1 MKLLCHG
8 KIRDAAGC
16 PYLGGMERIL
26 TVLALLTLSGTQPCL
41 AQIEE
46 WTTPFER
53 DANYSASYREAHD
66 YFLRLAKAFPE
77 VQVDTFGWSDGGH
90 PLLEVV
96 LGESGESDPHTARAK
111 GKLVLLVN
119 NAIHPGE
126 PCGVD
131 ASMLFA
137 RRLLT
142 DRRFG
147 RLLRKVVVVI
157 IPYYN
162 ADGGQERSPHFRANQ
177 VGPALQGF
185 RGNARNLDLNRDFLK
200 LDSENARSFVRL
212 FQKWKPD
219 LFVDTHTSN
228 GADYAHAMTLIPTL
242 PDKLSPALAT
252 LQQDLML
259 PFLYKRMAD
268 AGWPMCPYV
277 HGDNPPEQGVRGFI
291 DLPRYSTGYA
301 ALHGTLGFM
310 TEAHMLKPFTDRVK
324 ATEAFLESL
333 MVFAGERAREIVAA
347 RTQGMIQDSTA
358 TMVDIQWTIDSTRT
372 RTIPFRGYRATTTRI
387 SEVSGLARLYYDR
400 DQPFLAEIPYYPFA
414 RPVASVRRPAAYI
427 IPRAWSDIGDLLVQ
441 HGITIRPIERD
452 TTVTVTAFRIREL
465 QTGNR
470 PYEGHYVHSRVQV
483 DSLTRTVTLREGDLW
498 VEVNGAHARILIHA
512 LDPRAPDSWFAWNR
526 FDAILD
532 QKEYFSD
539 YLFEETAAR
548 LLSEDASL
556 RSGLAEA
563 IRQNPALAKDAHGQ
577 LDWIYRRSPWLEPS
591 YRIYPIWRVE

>member
-1 MKLLCHG
+1 
-8 KIRDAAGC
+8 
-16 PYLGGMERIL
+16 MERTI
-26 TVLALLTLSGTQPCL
+26 ALLLLLSILCASPGY
-41 AQIEE
+41 AQNDAWI
-46 WTTPFER
+46 TPFEK

-66 YFLRLAKAFPE
+66 HFLRLAATFPE

-96 LGESGESDPHTARAK
+96 LGEPGESDPATARAR

-131 ASMLFA
+131 ASMMFA

-162 ADGGQERSPHFRANQ
+162 ADGGQERSPYFRANQ

-212 FQKWKPD
+212 FEKWKPD

-242 PDKLSPALAT
+242 PDKLPPALAT
-252 LQQDLML
+252 MQQDVML

-301 ALHGTLGFM
+301 ALHRTLGFM
-310 TEAHMLKPFTDRVK
+310 TEAHMLKPFADRVR

-333 MVFAGERAREIVAA
+333 IVFAGERTRDIIASRNLGLA
-347 RTQGMIQDSTA
+347 QDSATA
-358 TMVDIQWTIDSTRT
+358 MVDIQWAIDSSRT
-372 RTIPFRGYRATTTRI
+372 QTLPFRGYRATTRV
-387 SEVSGLARLYYDR
+387 SEVSYTPRLLYDR
-400 DQPFLAEIPYYPFA
+400 QQPFQAEIPYYPFA
-414 RPVASVRRPAAYI
+414 RPLASVRKPKAYVV
-427 IPRAWSDIGDLLVQ
+427 PRAWSDIGEMLTM
-441 HGITIRPIERD
+441 HGITARRITQD
-452 TTVTVTAFRIREL
+452 TSVAVTVFRIRDL
-465 QTGNR
+465 QVGSR
-470 PYEGHYVHSRVQV
+470 PYEGHYVHSRVQL
-483 DSLTRTVTLREGDLW
+483 DSLTRQQILKEGDLW
-498 VEVNGAHARILIHA
+498 VEVTPQNARLLVHA
-512 LDPRAPDSWFAWNR
+512 LDPRAPDSWFAWNH

-539 YLFEETAAR
+539 YLFEDTAAR
-548 LLSEDASL
+548 LLREDASL
-556 RSGLAEA
+556 RDGLAAA
-563 IRQNPALAKDAHGQ
+563 IRQNPSLAKDAHGQ
-577 LDWIYRRSPWLEPS
+577 LDWIYRHSPWLEPT
-591 YRIYPIWRVE
+591 YRLYPIWRVE

>member
-1 MKLLCHG
+1 
-8 KIRDAAGC
+8 
-16 PYLGGMERIL
+16 MER
-26 TVLALLTLSGTQPCL
+26 TFALLPLLWALL
-41 AQIEE
+41 ASPGSAQNDA
-46 WTTPFER
+46 WSTPFEK

-66 YFLRLAKAFPE
+66 YFLRLAGSFPE

-96 LGESGESDPHTARAK
+96 LGEPGETDPAKARAS
-111 GKLVLLVN
+111 GKLILLVN

-131 ASMLFA
+131 ASMMFA

-162 ADGGQERSPHFRANQ
+162 ADGGQERSPYYRANQ

-242 PDKLSPALAT
+242 PDKLPPALAAM
-252 LQQDLML
+252 QQDVML

-277 HGDNPPEQGVRGFI
+277 HGDHPPEQGVRGFI

-301 ALHGTLGFM
+301 ALHRTLGFM
-310 TEAHMLKPFTDRVK
+310 TEAHMLKPFADRVR

-333 MVFAGERAREIVAA
+333 LVFAGERTREILTA
-347 RTQGMIQDSTA
+347 RQMCLAQDSASA
-358 TMVDIQWTIDSTRT
+358 TVDIQWAIDSSRT
-372 RTIPFRGYRATTTRI
+372 RTFPFRGYRATTRL
-387 SEVSGLARLYYDR
+387 SEVSGTPRLLYDR
-400 DQPFLAEIPYYPFA
+400 QQPFKAEIPYYPYA
-414 RPVASVRRPAAYI
+414 RPMASVRRPAAYVV
-427 IPRAWSDIGDLLVQ
+427 PRAWSDIGEMLNQ
-441 HGITIRPIERD
+441 HGIITRRIVQD
-452 TTVTVTAFRIREL
+452 TTVNVTAFRIREL
-465 QTGNR
+465 QVGSR

-483 DSLTRTVTLREGDLW
+483 DSLTRTHTLREGDLW
-498 VEVNGAHARILIHA
+498 VEVTPENARLLVHA

-539 YLFEETAAR
+539 YLFEDTAAR
-548 LLSEDASL
+548 LLREDATL
-556 RSGLAEA
+556 RDGLAEA
-563 IRQNPALAKDAHGQ
+563 IRQNPALAKDAHAQ

-591 YRIYPIWRVE
+591 YRMYPVWRVE